1 MANTYN
7 WGAMR
12 NDMVQSP
19 LAIDD
24 TMMATP
30 SAAFGSGL
38 SFDKPNK
45 DDNPN
50 LDVSNVDKQ
59 RKTFSPLAI
68 MGSLFIDALGE
79 SAGVEG
85 AKMGGTMERM
95 AQARKLRAESDPEG
109 TQADLN
115 RAKLLSRRAAETDD
129 PAKKAEYGAAIK
141 KLFPMETQ
149 GLDDI
154 TASYLYM
161 ADNDKLQLEM
171 LKGENALRKQ
181 MLINQ
186 GRIENTGLANE
197 GKRDVANINALS
209 REQVTTLNNDTRR
222 EVALLQA
229 EARKAI
235 AEGNNARALEIA
247 GIVDQRMR
255 DLAIVNG
262 EYRLQNTGLANQGR
276 MDVAGLNA
284 TAAMDRLLTKGAQ
297 DMRLQ
302 AAKYASQLEIERLR
316 GENRLNVAN
325 IAAATRER
333 VAKMGI
339 KEAGPAL
346 LQNGQELV
354 PSQGVIDALADIEA
368 NPSAYDARA
377 ALLDTKLGRA
387 VGVISEKSSNRRAN
401 TQIMLN
407 QLVQDSAQSLM
418 AIFPKGG
425 SGVINSGVEQKLFI
439 PIADIIANGSGAQ
452 IIGAVKG
459 YYGRLYDAAASYGE
473 RPPITRQEYIDYM
486 TKGIKPKGL
495 NKVVPPTQ
503 STPTAA
509 PATEPSSQQSV
520 GNKYKDSGL
529 FV

>member
-161 ADNDKLQLEM
+161 SDNDKLQLEL

-209 REQVTTLNNDTRR
+209 REQVAALNNDTRR
-222 EVALLQA
+222 EVAQLQA

-235 AEGNNARALEIA
+235 AEGNNVRALEIA
-247 GIVDQRMR
+247 DIVDQRMR

-284 TAAMDRLLTKGAQ
+284 TAAMDRLLTKGDQ

-302 AAKYASQLEIERLR
+302 AAKYASDLAIEELR
-316 GENRLNVAN
+316 AKARADVAN
-325 IAAATRER
+325 INAGARVSAAKASASAAGGQDLIGDRTTP
-333 VAKMGI
+333 AKIAEMKKANDNAGRWFSDYTYSASEMQGTQAV
-339 KEAGPAL
+339 KEYQKFEGMA
-346 LQNGQELV
+346 
-354 PSQGVIDALADIEA
+354 
-368 NPSAYDARA
+368 
-377 ALLDTKLGRA
+377 K
-387 VGVISEKSSNRRAN
+387 
-401 TQIMLN
+401 QI
-407 QLVQDSAQSLM
+407 VQDQLRKVYGSQFTEKEGERFFASMGLR
-418 AIFPKGG
+418 PKMDPK
-425 SGVINSGVEQKLFI
+425 VRWTLFINQINDLRAKAGLPAVSESGVELA
-439 PIADIIANGSGAQ
+439 PAQ
-452 IIGAVKG
+452 
-459 YYGRLYDAAASYGE
+459 
-473 RPPITRQEYIDYM
+473 
-486 TKGIKPKGL
+486 
-495 NKVVPPTQ
+495 
-503 STPTAA
+503 AA
-509 PATEPSSQQSV
+509 PTSAPVTEPPAQQSV